1 MPSSAGSETVYA
13 AKGLDRP
20 INAGESVED
29 FADYK
34 ENKKIAHVYLTLT
47 IAIGNRAKAKAYD
60 MMIFVFGSLLLAF
73 ALMGIDV
80 IAVLLTTFAYLFVV
94 GYGIYYRCK
103 FDKEM

>member
-1 MPSSAGSETVYA
+1 VPSSAGSETVYA

-47 IAIGNRAKAKAYD
+47 LYQLGLHK
-60 MMIFVFGSLLLAF
+60 
-73 ALMGIDV
+73 
-80 IAVLLTTFAYLFVV
+80 
-94 GYGIYYRCK
+94 
-103 FDKEM
+103 